1 MAESTRDLAL
11 LRRMWPFLRPWRWW
25 LVASMALTPIG
36 VGAGLL
42 QPLILKEG
50 IDEHIASPLLDGENP
65 QFGHIGVVS
74 QTLAVDPQRQVAA
87 FDDEQAVALR
97 GHRDFGQWAAI
108 AGHVGITGLGCEL
121 ARAFALGIPGPG
133 DGGYGDGERLCGGR
147 GLGHGGFGTLRW
159 TELQSVYQVK

>member
-1 MAESTRDLAL
+1 MSPPAGADGAGGDDR
-11 LRRMWPFLRPWRWW
+11 
-25 LVASMALTPIG
+25 
-36 VGAGLL
+36 VGAQAAGAVEHAVARFEL
-42 QPLILKEG
+42 QG

-97 GHRDFGQWAAI
+97 GHRDFGQWAAV

-147 GLGHGGFGTLRW
+147 GLGHGGFGALRW
-159 TELQSVYQVK
+159 TELKSVYQVK